1 MSERE
6 FEDFFRTAWVEAAKV
21 KVPGAKTPLTGAS
34 LLELLRAGSEYRAL
48 FGKLVKRSVPGPILS
63 ELLRTKFR
71 GTKRG
76 VGHAEIGEALVAA
89 AAAVN
94 GYSFTVQTG
103 DIGQA
108 RWVSTASSPAN
119 PVNPDAS

>member
-1 MSERE
+1 VSERE
-6 FEDFFRTAWVEAAKV
+6 VADCVLTAWVEAAKV
-21 KVPGAKTPLTGAS
+21 KVPGAKPPLTGAS

-76 VGHAEIGEALVAA
+76 VGHAEIGEARVAA

-94 GYSFTVQTG
+94 GHAIAVHAGDTG
-103 DIGQA
+103 DA
-108 RWVSTASSPAN
+108 RWAAS
-119 PVNPDAS
+119 